1 MLLVP
6 AYVICV
12 GNDVGIVV
20 GSIGF
25 AGFQEENLSRRI
37 FRQATGEHGSRGTA
51 SYDDDIKNV
60 TVSDVQLHIIFF
72 VKLGVHEITSVSES
86 L

>member
-6 AYVICV
+6 TYVICV
-12 GNDVGIVV
+12 GDDVGIVV
-20 GSIGF
+20 GRIGF
-25 AGFQEENLSRRI
+25 AGFQEENLPRWM
-37 FRQATGEHGSRGTA
+37 FRQTAGEHGSRGTA

-60 TVSDVQLHIIFF
+60 TVSDVQLHIIVFG
-72 VKLGVHEITSVSES
+72 KLGVHEITSVSES